1 MERAGAVGRGEPQ
14 LLAPSEE
21 REIHKMQKSKL
32 IKTRKG
38 FTLVEVALAVAV
50 GLIIIGGAV
59 LGYNAVKDNAS
70 NSNARNRVLSAVTMI
85 EEYSAANAG
94 RYPASLAAGTGPF
107 TTMWQAKRPDDKA
120 LSPWGGATGAASG
133 VAEVNPIAFEA
144 TAPAA
149 VTAAVND
156 AYNAAAGAGLTAN
169 MLYVTPA
176 SNAFAAITAR
186 STSSLTQVKNYAVGI
201 ADKAGQPWWDV
212 KGGK

>member
-1 MERAGAVGRGEPQ
+1 
-14 LLAPSEE
+14 
-21 REIHKMQKSKL
+21 MQKSKL

-94 RYPASLAAGTGPF
+94 QYPASVAAGTGPF
-107 TTMWQAKRPDDKA
+107 STMWQAKRPDDKA
-120 LSPWGGATGAASG
+120 LSPWGGATGNTTSG
-133 VAEVNPIAFEA
+133 VSESAPVAFEA

-149 VTAAVND
+149 ATASV
-156 AYNAAAGAGLTAN
+156 AGAFTAGATLAAN
-169 MLYVTPA
+169 MLYVTPSTA
-176 SNAFAAITAR
+176 DKFAAITAT
-186 STSSLTQVKNYAVGI
+186 STSSLSQVKNYAIGI
-201 ADKAGQPWWDV
+201 ADKAGTPWWDA

>member
-1 MERAGAVGRGEPQ
+1 
-14 LLAPSEE
+14 
-21 REIHKMQKSKL
+21 MQKSKIL
-32 IKTRKG
+32 KTRKG

-85 EEYSAANAG
+85 EEYSAANG
-94 RYPASLAAGTGPF
+94 GSYPASVADVAEASTGAF
-107 TTMWQAKRPDDKA
+107 STMWSAKRPDDKA
-120 LSPWGGATGAASG
+120 SSPWGGPTGDTDG
-133 VAEVNPIAFEA
+133 VNELGPLEFGNT

-149 VTAAVND
+149 AVAAL
-156 AYNAAAGAGLTAN
+156 NAGGVAAPGEAAN

-176 SNAFAAITAR
+176 TASNNWGAVTAY
-186 STSSLTQVKNYAVGI
+186 STSALVTFKNYAVGI
-201 ADKAGQPWWDV
+201 YDKGGNPWWDA